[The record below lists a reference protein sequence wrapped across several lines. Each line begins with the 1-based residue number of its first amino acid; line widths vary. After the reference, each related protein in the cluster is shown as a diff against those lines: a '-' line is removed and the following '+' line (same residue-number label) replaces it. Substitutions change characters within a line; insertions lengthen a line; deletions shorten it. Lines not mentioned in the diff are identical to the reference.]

1 MMIEGLRGRGYMGRF
16 EEYVEKTLNGK
27 IPPVVSLGVRLTWLG
42 LVWVS

>member
-1 MMIEGLRGRGYMGRF
+1 MGRF

-27 IPPVVSLGVRLTWLG
+27 ISPVVSLGVRLIWLG

>member
-27 IPPVVSLGVRLTWLG
+27 IPTVVSLGVRLTWLG
-42 LVWVS
+42 LIWVS